1 MLRPFDGK
9 HPRLDEEVF
18 ISERAIIVGDVIIKK
33 GVNIWDFAVIRG
45 DLAPIYIDEYA
56 NIQENV
62 VIHVDEEKPV
72 YIGKYVTCGHSAV
85 IHGCK
90 IGDNTLIGMGAI
102 LLDGAIIGENC
113 IIGAGTLIPQ
123 GKEIPPYSVVIGIPG
138 KVVRRV
144 TEEEI
149 RNIRK
154 NAELYYE
161 LGKKYWR

>member
-1 MLRPFDGK
+1 MLKNFDGK
-9 HPRLDEEVF
+9 HPRLEGEVF
-18 ISERAIIVGDVIIKK
+18 ISERAVIIGEVILKQ

-45 DLAPIYIDEYA
+45 DLAPIFVDEYS

-62 VIHVDEEKPV
+62 IIHVDEEKPV
-72 YIGKYVTCGHSAV
+72 YIGKYVTCGHSAI

-102 LLDGAIIGENC
+102 ILDGAVVGENC

-138 KVVRRV
+138 KVVRSV
-144 TEEEI
+144 SNEEI
-149 RNIRK
+149 LNIRK
-154 NAELYYE
+154 NAKLYYD
-161 LGKKYWR
+161 LAKRHWR

>member
-1 MLRPFDGK
+1 MLKGFDGK
-9 HPRLDEEVF
+9 YPRIEGKIFV
-18 ISERAIIVGDVIIKK
+18 SERAIIIGDVVLKE

-45 DLAPIYIDEYA
+45 DLATVYIDEYT

-62 VIHVDEEKPV
+62 VIHVDEGKPV

-102 LLDGAIIGENC
+102 ILDGAIVGENC

-123 GKEIPPYSVVIGIPG
+123 GKEIPPHSVVIGVPG
-138 KVVRRV
+138 KIIRSV
-144 TEEEI
+144 TDEEVL
-149 RNIRK
+149 NIKK
-154 NAELYYE
+154 NAELYYD
-161 LGKKYWR
+161 LAKKHWR